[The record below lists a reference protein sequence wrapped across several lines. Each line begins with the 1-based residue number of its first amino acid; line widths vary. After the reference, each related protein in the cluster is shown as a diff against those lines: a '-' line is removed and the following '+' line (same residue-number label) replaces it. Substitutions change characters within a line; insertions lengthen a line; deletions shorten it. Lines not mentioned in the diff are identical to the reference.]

1 MGQLVGLPGSGARSP
16 AQPGLQPAAPPPH
29 PPHTNRKQ
37 VAKPGWLQAGQAVT
51 PPRPAPGPAP
61 SPAHIHPAP
70 RRFPSTSAELLQNAS
85 HMQRPARP
93 GEGPGTASASR
104 MGTQAARPPPPSADA
119 PFWGSGGSAASRQAR
134 ARRPGLCRRSAAGA
148 VAGGPARLSRARSAS
163 VCSGTRSRLPHVL
176 LGPRPAPSCGRAPNT
191 AGEGSPVPATSHHG
205 SRTHPPSLPALCLYC

>member
-37 VAKPGWLQAGQAVT
+37 VAKAVT
-51 PPRPAPGPAP
+51 PPAPRLALRHLRLTSTLHPDGSPRQVLNYYKMLRTCRDLRAPGRDLAPRLPPGWAHKLPAP
-61 SPAHIHPAP
+61 
-70 RRFPSTSAELLQNAS
+70 
-85 HMQRPARP
+85 
-93 GEGPGTASASR
+93 
-104 MGTQAARPPPPSADA
+104 PPADA

-148 VAGGPARLSRARSAS
+148 VAGGPARLSRAGSAS

-191 AGEGSPVPATSHHG
+191 AGEGGLVPATSHHG